1 MLELMAITAHK
12 LWIRRNSVIFGG
24 KVLSPSCLL
33 KCAKDTLFEFQEACS
48 SPLTNLGVVSALP
61 TNLGA
66 GTSVR
71 YHWTNPSEG
80 WIKLNWDAAID
91 SNSNTMGLGLVA
103 RDFTGKVRAMM
114 CNFLPYVT
122 DPAVAEAF
130 AARQGAILARDM
142 GFQKVVLEGDS
153 QVIVQALNS
162 ESVCAVAYASLVADT
177 RTLLQTFPAWCVDF
191 IRREG
196 NVVAHHLARLAVS
209 NRVFQVWVE
218 SFPDSVCDLVCLDQG
233 DLSSA

>member
-1 MLELMAITAHK
+1 MLELMAITAHT

-91 SNSNTMGLGLVA
+91 SNSNSIGLGLVG
-103 RDFTGKVRAMM
+103 RDSTGKVWAMM
-114 CNFLPYVT
+114 CNFLAYLT
-122 DPAVAEAF
+122 DPALAEAF

-162 ESVCAVAYASLVADT
+162 ESGCVIPYASLVADT
-177 RTLLQTFPAWCVDF
+177 
-191 IRREG
+191 
-196 NVVAHHLARLAVS
+196 
-209 NRVFQVWVE
+209 
-218 SFPDSVCDLVCLDQG
+218 
-233 DLSSA
+233 